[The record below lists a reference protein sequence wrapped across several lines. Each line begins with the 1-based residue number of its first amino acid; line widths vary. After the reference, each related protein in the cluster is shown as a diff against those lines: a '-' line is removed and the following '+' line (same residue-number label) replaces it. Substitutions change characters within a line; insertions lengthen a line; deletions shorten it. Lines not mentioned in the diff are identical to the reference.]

1 MNRSLTLKLGAIA
14 LLMLL
19 LLIPLLMISGVIQDR
34 QQLRDGVLEDIARSS
49 SYSQLL
55 SGPLMVVPYRK
66 VVRTWKLNEKTNQR
80 YQELGEERGRLYF
93 LPERFEL
100 DGQVQTEL
108 RKRGFYEARLFH
120 ADNRISGHFSLPAQ
134 LGIKEDF
141 NDYQFD
147 QPFLAVGISDIRG
160 IENALKLELDGQR
173 LDFIPGTQVR
183 WLGEGVHVTLPALDA
198 GQPTEL
204 TFGFDLRLQG
214 TGQLQVVPVG
224 KTSKV
229 SLAANW
235 PHPSFIGNYL
245 PAQREVTD
253 LGFTANW
260 QTSFFSTNLQE
271 ALNSCV
277 SGSGCEAFSGRSF
290 GVNFIDP
297 VDQYLKSDRAI
308 KYALLF
314 IVLTFAGFFLFEVLK
329 SLAVHPVQYAL
340 VGVALALFYLLLL
353 SLAEHI
359 GFALAY
365 LLSASACV
373 LLIGF
378 YVCHVL
384 RSVRHGLS
392 FSAGLAALYG
402 LLYGLL
408 SAEDYALL
416 MGSLL
421 LFGLLGVFMVLT
433 RKMDWYGVG
442 QKTAKPLAFDIGAV
456 E

>member
-14 LLMLL
+14 LLIVL
-19 LLIPLLMISGVIQDR
+19 LLIPLLMINGIIQDR
-34 QQLRDGVLEDIARSS
+34 QQRRDGVLEDIARSAS
-49 SYSQLL
+49 FSQQL

-80 YQELGEERGRLYF
+80 YQDIGEERGRLYF

-100 DGQVQTEL
+100 DGQIQTEL
-108 RKRGFYEARLFH
+108 RSRGIYEARLFH
-120 ADNRISGHFSLPAQ
+120 AENHISGHFSVPAQ
-134 LGIKEDF
+134 WGIKEDF
-141 NDYQFD
+141 ADYQFD

-160 IENALKLELDGQR
+160 IENALKLNLNGQT
-173 LDFIPGTQVR
+173 LDFVPGSQVG
-183 WLGEGVHVTLPALDA
+183 WLGEGVHVTLPALDTKQVTKLA
-198 GQPTEL
+198 
-204 TFGFDLRLQG
+204 FGFDLRLQG
-214 TGQLQVVPVG
+214 TGQLQILPVG
-224 KTSKV
+224 KTSNV
-229 SLAANW
+229 SLSANW

-253 LGFTANW
+253 QGFTANW

-271 ALNSCV
+271 ALSSCV
-277 SGSGCEAFSGRSF
+277 SGGGCEAYNGRSF
-290 GVNFIDP
+290 GVSFIDP

-314 IVLTFAGFFLFEVLK
+314 IILTFAGFFLFEVLK

-340 VGVALALFYLLLL
+340 VGVALAFFYLLLL
-353 SLAEHI
+353 SLSEHI

-365 LLSASACV
+365 LLSSASCV

-433 RKMDWYGVG
+433 RKLDWYGIG
-442 QKTAKPLAFDIGAV
+442 QKSTKPMVFDLGAV